1 MSYPEK
7 TETKNKS
14 YMREA
19 KSVYIQ
25 KVFFF
30 LNFGNQ
36 LSDEVYNLVEQTVF
50 KIKKK
55 IKGKYFIKT
64 GAEQTWTSTKFRVW
78 IKCRGGVSVLC

>member
-25 KVFFF
+25 KCFFF
-30 LNFGNQ
+30 NFGNQ
-36 LSDEVYNLVEQTVF
+36 LSDEVYNLEEQTVF

-55 IKGKYFIKT
+55 SKGNT
-64 GAEQTWTSTKFRVW
+64 
-78 IKCRGGVSVLC
+78 L

>member
-25 KVFFF
+25 KLFFF
-30 LNFGNQ
+30 NFGNQ
-36 LSDEVYNLVEQTVF
+36 LSDEVYNLEEQTVF

-55 IKGKYFIKT
+55 SKGNT
-64 GAEQTWTSTKFRVW
+64 
-78 IKCRGGVSVLC
+78 L